1 MVFLSLFLS
10 FPQYVHSL
18 KAQEAPEAESV
29 LFLKNDGMG
38 GPGPGK
44 VTEGQARWKP
54 VEETHVEQGHG

>member
-18 KAQEAPEAESV
+18 KAQEAPEVESV

-38 GPGPGK
+38 GPDPGK
-44 VTEGQARWKP
+44 LTEGAGKM
-54 VEETHVEQGHG
+54 EAS